1 MKISPAISINK
12 KCHSHQWFLA
22 FKCEGGPPKLGSS
35 GCCHPHLWLLRSW
48 GDVRSKVSK
57 ETGFAL
63 DSRGDYERNEF
74 NEPRGLHLPIHRMLN
89 SLTWYLIFDVQTAC
103 SLCCILVYCLTSPP
117 ASSEQFSLSYWD
129 PVSQAQSPKLYHQI
143 NNSLLSGC
151 DYTFQST
158 AVSGLGCS
166 PWDLHWVLR
175 DFSSWLFS
183 LVCGLQ

>member
-1 MKISPAISINK
+1 MLPPPPVIAEELGGCKKQSEQGNRIRPRQPRRLWKEWIQWAQRPASSHTQNAEFLNLIPDLWRSD
-12 KCHSHQWFLA
+12 CLLSLLHS
-22 FKCEGGPPKLGSS
+22 
-35 GCCHPHLWLLRSW
+35 
-48 GDVRSKVSK
+48 
-57 ETGFAL
+57 
-63 DSRGDYERNEF
+63 
-74 NEPRGLHLPIHRMLN
+74 
-89 SLTWYLIFDVQTAC
+89 
-103 SLCCILVYCLTSPP
+103 CICLTSPP

>member
-1 MKISPAISINK
+1 MKISSAVLINK